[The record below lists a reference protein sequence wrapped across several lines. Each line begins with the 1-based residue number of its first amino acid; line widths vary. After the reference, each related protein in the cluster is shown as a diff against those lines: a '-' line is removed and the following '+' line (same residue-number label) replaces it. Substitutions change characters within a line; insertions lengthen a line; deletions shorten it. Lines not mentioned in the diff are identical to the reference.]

1 MCVKSK
7 QVQQCILYLPQ
18 IQKESVDDYKGGP
31 WIPSFDIRLKLVNLA
46 KPRPLEERV
55 MFDGIQPPGQFIVIT
70 REPRKDDSG
79 RLVPTPSNSTRLS
92 SMISDSQEFLEREDE
107 SKC

>member
-1 MCVKSK
+1 MYVKSK
-7 QVQQCILYLPQ
+7 RVPLCILLYLPQ

-70 REPRKDDSG
+70 REPRKEQF
-79 RLVPTPSNSTRLS
+79 N